1 MDAFLSAF
9 RQFADFNGRTSRKTY
24 WTYIIITVV
33 LSIIVRL
40 TDTHMSHPGILSL
53 IFLLIFILPT
63 LSMSVRRLHDT
74 NRKGWWVLLAL
85 IPVVGPLTLIFFKA
99 SKGDTNSNRF
109 GPAPLY

>member
-1 MDAFLSAF
+1 MASIALTTDTSILTAVGI
-9 RQFADFNGRTSRKTY
+9 ADNL
-24 WTYIIITVV
+24 WVMIIAVV